1 MPGKPRFSRVLREF
15 ITRAKSLSSRPLL
28 TREDTEAAI
37 REMAECE
44 SFLRAYR
51 LQPKEDSEGIMVVDD
66 EALDIY
72 CAHFG
77 ALTSEEGNA
86 PPPGP
91 LATDTSALLPALQQ
105 LIAESRDTRAHLLTL
120 SKRVDA
126 ISAGSAPPRRGKNP
140 QPQTNTN
147 PQGKGTQPNPKPTY
161 AQAASTPASD
171 PEFTPPPVTQK
182 RQEIATGPSTGT
194 QGPTTQTL
202 ENGRSKQ
209 APRTKRLPPVTSK
222 AKVPTVVI
230 TPQAPIAQN
239 NPSYPPATM
248 AALLRTAISQ
258 VHNPPQVSV
267 TAAYVNRKGNIV
279 VSFAPGISATI
290 VDNLVPLIGKTI
302 MGAIPHQAH
311 RVVKRAALQ
320 ICRVQRDPFLN
331 GQIPTPEMLRDEI
344 LATRNFANVKLAT
357 LPRWSATDEQ
367 LNGLPVGNVNIIIE
381 ESSGKTA
388 ERLLNGLKHQPL
400 YLFGCKTDLRAAPI
414 RPPLKQCMNCAALGH
429 LQDKCEARRRCFVC
443 GLDHPTSQHRLRCAA
458 CAHEGMPI
466 EAPCIHPAK
475 CVNCGLDHA
484 ASDPACPKKR
494 GFKLP
499 RYGGQSS
506 DEDSE

>member
-161 AQAASTPASD
+161 AQAASTPAC
-171 PEFTPPPVTQK
+171 Q
-182 RQEIATGPSTGT
+182 Q
-194 QGPTTQTL
+194 
-202 ENGRSKQ
+202 
-209 APRTKRLPPVTSK
+209 
-222 AKVPTVVI
+222 
-230 TPQAPIAQN
+230 
-239 NPSYPPATM
+239 
-248 AALLRTAISQ
+248 
-258 VHNPPQVSV
+258 
-267 TAAYVNRKGNIV
+267 
-279 VSFAPGISATI
+279 
-290 VDNLVPLIGKTI
+290 
-302 MGAIPHQAH
+302 
-311 RVVKRAALQ
+311 
-320 ICRVQRDPFLN
+320 
-331 GQIPTPEMLRDEI
+331 
-344 LATRNFANVKLAT
+344 
-357 LPRWSATDEQ
+357 
-367 LNGLPVGNVNIIIE
+367 
-381 ESSGKTA
+381 
-388 ERLLNGLKHQPL
+388 
-400 YLFGCKTDLRAAPI
+400 
-414 RPPLKQCMNCAALGH
+414 
-429 LQDKCEARRRCFVC
+429 
-443 GLDHPTSQHRLRCAA
+443 
-458 CAHEGMPI
+458 
-466 EAPCIHPAK
+466 
-475 CVNCGLDHA
+475 
-484 ASDPACPKKR
+484 
-494 GFKLP
+494 
-499 RYGGQSS
+499 
-506 DEDSE
+506 